1 MATTTACSIKVTV
14 AMCLLWMV
22 FLSASAAGNSEEDE
36 LAQRFKKLGAYANG
50 YRLVANRGMFMEFL
64 DHVERMAA
72 TFEPIHNYLDPKL
85 KESDYSVVT
94 EDLEYL
100 KYLRILV
107 TTEKLPWVLSDF
119 PPQRRFP
126 HLKDYSDHKGRYYAY
141 LDLFTKCVKLFR
153 KHMDNVRLQLCQFYK
168 NLQPKVDSGVDVGDE
183 PDMKSI
189 LRIISNEWYIW
200 GYALKNWIKPSNGGN
215 SRFSLYCSTYQ
226 KCLQLIYKNGHTSL
240 LDESLK
246 ALQDE
251 ARQSTANHGDLA
263 SVVASGVAEPIASN
277 QQWPLFTSDGN
288 AGTSYG
294 YTYADRPELEN
305 IGDILDTS
313 LSLSSRANEPIA
325 SNQQWP
331 LFPSDG
337 NAGTPYGYTYANTPE
352 FGYNSIEG
360 TTRFAHPPTYDPAGP
375 SSSYAGTGTP
385 YPPTYGPAGPSSSYA
400 GTGTPNTLPTSDS
413 AGPSGCPTDSSGF
426 IKWL

>member
-1 MATTTACSIKVTV
+1 
-14 AMCLLWMV
+14 MV
-22 FLSASAAGNSEEDE
+22 FLSASAAGNSEQPNLNEEALQAD
-36 LAQRFKKLGAYANG
+36 FKNFGAYANAHE
-50 YRLVANRGMFMEFL
+50 LLDDPDMFFAFL
-64 DHVERMAA
+64 RHVKRMAA
-72 TFEPIHNYLDPKL
+72 TFELVYANLGPKL
-85 KESDYSVVT
+85 ERSDYSVVK
-94 EDLEYL
+94 EDLNYL
-100 KYLRILV
+100 KYLRIFV
-107 TTEKLPWVLSDF
+107 TTERLPWVLGGFRGPKDLSGPKNISAYRD
-119 PPQRRFP
+119 RYR
-126 HLKDYSDHKGRYYAY
+126 DYSN
-141 LDLFTKCVKLFR
+141 LFKRCVQLFR
-153 KHMDNVRLQLCQFYK
+153 KHMTNVVLQFEDPRESDL
-168 NLQPKVDSGVDVGDE
+168 
-183 PDMKSI
+183 DMKTVI
-189 LRIISNEWYIW
+189 RIISIELHIW
-200 GYALKNWIKPSNGGN
+200 GNRPEKWTEPYRSREHEKYLFSRYSLICSQWLLWIHQEG
-215 SRFSLYCSTYQ
+215 Y
-226 KCLQLIYKNGHTSL
+226 TSL

-251 ARQSTANHGDLA
+251 ARQGTTNHGNQN
-263 SVVASGVAEPIASN
+263 SVVTSGVAEPIASH
-277 QQWPLFTSDGN
+277 QLLPLFTSDGN

>member
-1 MATTTACSIKVTV
+1 
-14 AMCLLWMV
+14 MV

-36 LAQRFKKLGAYANG
+36 LAQHFKECGAYAN
-50 YRLVANRGMFMEFL
+50 RHLLVANSGMFMKFL

-168 NLQPKVDSGVDVGDE
+168 NLQPKVDSGVDVGEE

-277 QQWPLFTSDGN
+277 QQWPLFTNDGN
-288 AGTSYG
+288 AETLYG
-294 YTYADRPELEN
+294 YTYAD
-305 IGDILDTS
+305 TS
-313 LSLSSRANEPIA
+313 
-325 SNQQWP
+325 
-331 LFPSDG
+331 
-337 NAGTPYGYTYANTPE
+337 E